1 MDRLLPTV
9 VIAVLIAL
17 ALLLMVLSWR
27 ARSRRQHHLP
37 APTPLPDALGEPH
50 LLVSALL
57 LATTVAGDPL
67 DRIAAH
73 GLGFRAQSRVGV
85 HDEGIVIAPTGRDA
99 YFLTTAS
106 LRGVGRGTWTIDR
119 TVEPG
124 GLIVVTWILG
134 DATLD
139 SHFRVERGRDG
150 DLLDAITALLPA
162 DERSPHDA

>member
-1 MDRLLPTV
+1 MDRLTP
-9 VIAVLIAL
+9 AL
-17 ALLLMVLSWR
+17 AIAALIGLALILMVRSWR
-27 ARSRRQHHLP
+27 ARARRQSHLP
-37 APTPLPDALGEPH
+37 ALTPVPDTLGEPH

-57 LATTVAGDPL
+57 LATTVTGDPL

-73 GLGFRAQSRVGV
+73 GLGYRAQSRVGV
-85 HDEGIVIAPTGRDA
+85 HNEGVVIAPAGQDA
-99 YFLTTAS
+99 YLLPAAS

-124 GLIVVTWILG
+124 GLLVVTWMLG

-139 SHFRVERGRDG
+139 SHFRVERGRDA
-150 DLLDAITALLPA
+150 DLLEAITTLLPT

>member
-9 VIAVLIAL
+9 MIATLIVL
-17 ALLLMVLSWR
+17 ALVLMVLSWR
-27 ARSRRQHHLP
+27 ARSRRQSGLP
-37 APTPLPDALGEPH
+37 APTSLPDTLGEPR

-73 GLGFRAQSRVGV
+73 GLGYRAQSRVGV
-85 HDEGIVIAPTGRDA
+85 HDDGVVIAPVGQSA
-99 YFLTTAS
+99 YFLPTAS

-124 GLIVVTWILG
+124 GLIVVTWMLG

-150 DLLDAITALLPA
+150 DLLEAITALLPT